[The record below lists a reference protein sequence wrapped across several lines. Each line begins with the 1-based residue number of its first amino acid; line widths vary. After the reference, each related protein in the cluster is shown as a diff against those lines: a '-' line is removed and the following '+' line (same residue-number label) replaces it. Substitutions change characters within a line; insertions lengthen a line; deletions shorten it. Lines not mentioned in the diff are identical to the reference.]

1 MLPGAPSAWRE
12 WRRWISTG
20 ALVAA
25 LAAGAGV
32 ASAAGGGGGVGS
44 PSPPTLTDVIC
55 LQRCAD
61 VREATVGSVVQLSG
75 RSLDGAD
82 AVRFAAA
89 GGGRVT
95 TAPTSVGSNAIE
107 VEVPE
112 RAASGTVR
120 ARAYGVEAE
129 TPAGKPLK
137 VVAPGQIPEGG
148 RFELTAAEAVPRRA
162 FYDAPRAPRVSYVF
176 QGEGP
181 TDVRIEIVNR
191 ETRAVVDT
199 LIQPDAQPG
208 TRNSAK
214 WDARTSAGALAPG
227 ADYKF
232 EIGLP
237 GVATRSPPRT
247 PASATTSTASRSTPA
262 TPTATGSAPAA
273 DTRARTCSPSA
284 GRRSTPPGAAGC
296 RPSTCS
302 RRPATT
308 WSSTA
313 RRTGIDTMYAHLL
326 RRSPLREGARVRT
339 GQVIGNVG
347 QTGNA
352 SGCHLHFEIWTAPGW
367 YEGGNP
373 MPSVARLLRAWDRWS

>member
-1 MLPGAPSAWRE
+1 M
-12 WRRWISTG
+12 
-20 ALVAA
+20 
-25 LAAGAGV
+25 
-32 ASAAGGGGGVGS
+32 
-44 PSPPTLTDVIC
+44 
-55 LQRCAD
+55 
-61 VREATVGSVVQLSG
+61 
-75 RSLDGAD
+75 
-82 AVRFAAA
+82 
-89 GGGRVT
+89 
-95 TAPTSVGSNAIE
+95 
-107 VEVPE
+107 
-112 RAASGTVR
+112 
-120 ARAYGVEAE
+120 
-129 TPAGKPLK
+129 
-137 VVAPGQIPEGG
+137 VAPGQIPEGG

-181 TDVRIEIVNR
+181 TDVRIEVVNR

-232 EIGLP
+232 EIGP
-237 GVATRSPPRT
+237 AGGGDTVATEDSGFGYHFYRFPLD
-247 PASATTSTASRSTPA
+247 SRHSY
-262 TPTATGSAPAA
+262 G
-273 DTRARTCSPSA
+273 DGFGA
-284 GRRSTPPGAAGC
+284 GRGHQGQDLFARCGTPIHAARGGRVQTVDVQSAAGNYVVID
-296 RPSTCS
+296 SKG
-302 RRPATT
+302 
-308 WSSTA
+308 
-313 RRTGIDTMYAHLL
+313 TGIDTMYAHLL

-339 GQVIGNVG
+339 GRVIGNVG

>member
-1 MLPGAPSAWRE
+1 M
-12 WRRWISTG
+12 
-20 ALVAA
+20 
-25 LAAGAGV
+25 
-32 ASAAGGGGGVGS
+32 
-44 PSPPTLTDVIC
+44 IC
-55 LQRCAD
+55 LERCAD

-162 FYDAPRAPRVSYVF
+162 FYDAPRAPRVSYIF

-232 EIGLP
+232 EIGP
-237 GVATRSPPRT
+237 AGGGDTVATEDSGFGYHFYRFPLD
-247 PASATTSTASRSTPA
+247 SRHSY
-262 TPTATGSAPAA
+262 G
-273 DTRARTCSPSA
+273 DGFGA
-284 GRRSTPPGAAGC
+284 GRGHQGQDVFARCGTPIHAARGGRVQTVDVQSAAGNYVVID
-296 RPSTCS
+296 SKG
-302 RRPATT
+302 
-308 WSSTA
+308 
-313 RRTGIDTMYAHLL
+313 TGIDTMYAHLL

-339 GQVIGNVG
+339 GRVIGNVG